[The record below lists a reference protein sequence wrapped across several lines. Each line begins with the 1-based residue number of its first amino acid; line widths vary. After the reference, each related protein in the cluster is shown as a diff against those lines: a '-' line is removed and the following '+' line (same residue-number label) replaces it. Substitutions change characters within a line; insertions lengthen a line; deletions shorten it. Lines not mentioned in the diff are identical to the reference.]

1 LKNYEMKKMKDKWW
15 IHSWRLGVHMRWLDF
30 KDLEQKKEA
39 RIEQPS
45 LHKLKHM
52 AMCSIVEIHI
62 AFV

>member
-1 LKNYEMKKMKDKWW
+1 
-15 IHSWRLGVHMRWLDF
+15 MRWLDF